1 MDLNE
6 IEMYGCGDPFEIDD
20 EMVYDY
26 SFADVCSSFDSLEMQ
41 FVDNDVEQTI
51 ENLFRYF
58 RKRSIPMDR
67 ESCELIANDYIAALE
82 KDSENEG
89 ACSEE

>member
-1 MDLNE
+1 MDINK
-6 IEMYGCGDPFEIDD
+6 IEMYASRDPFEIDD
-20 EMVYDY
+20 EIVYGY
-26 SFADVCSSFDSLEMQ
+26 SFADICSSFDSIEMQ
-41 FVDNDVEQTI
+41 FVDNDVEQTV

-67 ESCELIANDYIAALE
+67 DSCEHLAKEYGQALSMDM
-82 KDSENEG
+82 KITG